1 MDRPTESREEPVLVI
16 LAMCLVASAVG
27 LKTKSYKAWELAL
40 GVTTGLALSTT
51 SLGKGM
57 VGGLASLG
65 SQLPG
70 WLN

>member
-1 MDRPTESREEPVLVI
+1 MTLI
-16 LAMCLVASAVG
+16 LFMCLVASAVG

-51 SLGKGM
+51 SIGKGA
-57 VGGLASLG
+57 VGALSSLG
-65 SQLPG
+65 GQLPG